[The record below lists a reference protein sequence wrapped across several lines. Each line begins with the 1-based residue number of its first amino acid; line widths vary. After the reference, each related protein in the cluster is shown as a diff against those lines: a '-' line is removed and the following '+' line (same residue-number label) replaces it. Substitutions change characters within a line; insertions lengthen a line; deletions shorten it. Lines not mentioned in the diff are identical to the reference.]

1 MRASHL
7 LDSWVIFERIFTGQG
22 LEFLISPTFLLGFKP
37 LEALFPACGLF
48 LAPVGG
54 ILAAIIPWSLG
65 L

>member
-1 MRASHL
+1 M
-7 LDSWVIFERIFTGQG
+7 FESIFTGQG

-37 LEALFPACGLF
+37 LFPACGLF